1 MAEKS
6 PIRKTDGISK
16 QEKTV
21 AALVK
26 QEKRHFLKWIKSE
39 FYPLIRNFQQ
49 KGKKGDFPSIE
60 KYYRNGKSSRNPS
73 KKEKRSPLFCYEAES
88 FTTKKSYRAFARYDS
103 SFDLVRLVGLE
114 PTRDCSHQPLKLTRL
129 PFRHNRVHQIKL
141 VRPRGIEPPRGCPH

>member
-39 FYPLIRNFQQ
+39 FYPLIRSFQQ

-73 KKEKRSPLFCYEAES
+73 KKEKRPPF
-88 FTTKKSYRAFARYDS
+88 F
-103 SFDLVRLVGLE
+103 V
-114 PTRDCSHQPLKLTRL
+114 TRL
-129 PFRHNRVHQIKL
+129 KVLQQKNRIGHLLDTIHPL
-141 VRPRGIEPPRGCPH
+141 IWCGWWDLNPHEIALTSPSSWRVCRSATTACTRSKWSGQEE